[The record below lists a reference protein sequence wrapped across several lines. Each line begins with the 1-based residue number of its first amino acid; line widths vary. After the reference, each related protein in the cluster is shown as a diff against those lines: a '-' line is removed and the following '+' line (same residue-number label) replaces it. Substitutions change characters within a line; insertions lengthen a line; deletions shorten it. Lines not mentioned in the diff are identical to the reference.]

1 MDENNLPQLNL
12 TDSVQVGHN
21 AIGPSTGD
29 IVINAGTD
37 VEHCSMCKT
46 PIDAVSNPGLYCFKE
61 GCNTLFCSN
70 CESFFRASR
79 KPGEKPYCS
88 EHIAEFLSAGNE
100 TKPETADVQS
110 SAAPTVQPKPTQPQP
125 TQPQPT
131 QPQPTQAQPVR
142 AMSPPVPTVV
152 GVLPQPVQSARRTQ
166 PMQTQSFV
174 PFQQSSPRQV
184 VQQMVGNPYLH
195 QTMVNPWTA
204 VVRTFNSWNGQGRAQ
219 RSEYWLGGL
228 LYQSLLVFAFFGL
241 TVPFLFAGPGVAVS
255 IWFAIVVV
263 AVVVFMI
270 PLLSLQIRRLHDIG
284 ASGWWILLAVFLPY
298 IGPIVLLF
306 LAVLPSQPHPNKY
319 DHY

>member
-1 MDENNLPQLNL
+1 MKELDENNLPQLNL

-100 TKPETADVQS
+100 TKPETADMQS

-125 TQPQPT
+125 TQPQST
-131 QPQPTQAQPVR
+131 LAQPVR
-142 AMSPPVPTVV
+142 TEPLVPTVV
-152 GVLPQPVQSARRTQ
+152 GVLPQPVNRFVKPNRCKPKA
-166 PMQTQSFV
+166 V

-184 VQQMVGNPYLH
+184 VQR
-195 QTMVNPWTA
+195 W
-204 VVRTFNSWNGQGRAQ
+204 
-219 RSEYWLGGL
+219 
-228 LYQSLLVFAFFGL
+228 
-241 TVPFLFAGPGVAVS
+241 
-255 IWFAIVVV
+255 
-263 AVVVFMI
+263 
-270 PLLSLQIRRLHDIG
+270 LSL
-284 ASGWWILLAVFLPY
+284 
-298 IGPIVLLF
+298 
-306 LAVLPSQPHPNKY
+306 PSPNYGQP
-319 DHY
+319 